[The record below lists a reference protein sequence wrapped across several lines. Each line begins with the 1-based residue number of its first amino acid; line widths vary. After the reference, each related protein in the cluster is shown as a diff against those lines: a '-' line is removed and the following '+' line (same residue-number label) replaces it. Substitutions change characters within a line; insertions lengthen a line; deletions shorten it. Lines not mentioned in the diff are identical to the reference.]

1 MYTCAAGDSGMC
13 TRWKGGGGERQR
25 HMCGVE
31 TAAYVRG
38 GRSWR
43 GVTVPQRY
51 SQTEDGQALRSPA
64 QGASLRRF
72 LFSSVALLSQ
82 ETERARPAV
91 RRRPAGY
98 PPMMA
103 PSPHT
108 PAPLFIHA
116 SERRGGPRPWMLRG
130 HCRIQRDLG
139 VAGDGSGPR
148 PAASRIGRRNGGQRL
163 PLPPARPLA
172 VSNPRFPPPRAPLP
186 HITPT

>member
-13 TRWKGGGGERQR
+13 TRWKGGGGGWRQL

-98 PPMMA
+98 PPIPPH
-103 PSPHT
+103 PSPVIHPRKRET
-108 PAPLFIHA
+108 GRSASLDAPWAL
-116 SERRGGPRPWMLRG
+116 
-130 HCRIQRDLG
+130 
-139 VAGDGSGPR
+139 
-148 PAASRIGRRNGGQRL
+148 
-163 PLPPARPLA
+163 
-172 VSNPRFPPPRAPLP
+172 
-186 HITPT
+186 